1 MMELETI
8 LDKNQV
14 IDLETLTNDKELVK
28 EIQTRLTTLG
38 LLQPSGI
45 NNGIDGIFGPVTKAA
60 LERFC
65 EIVDLSNMSTGLF
78 GPTFAKKLI
87 ELRGPLVTAVTP
99 DSSDAA
105 SDALAT
111 ALKLTKKLEG
121 GFVDN
126 IHDLGGATNIGITQR
141 TYNSF
146 RIKKRLATKSVKFI
160 TDTEV
165 HEIYSNMYWKPCK
178 AELMK
183 LPLAVVQFDTAV
195 LFGVG
200 GAIKFLQEALGVTA
214 DGIFGTGT
222 ATALQAHNNKQTA
235 NKMIDKRIAFH
246 KKRVAEKPSQNVFL
260 DGWLS
265 RANQLR
271 DFIEKL
277 N

>member
-1 MMELETI
+1 MELETI

-14 IDLETLTNDKELVK
+14 INLETLTNDKELVK

-38 LLQPSGI
+38 LLQVTDI
-45 NNGIDGIFGPVTKAA
+45 INGIDGIFGPVTKAA

-65 EIVDLSNMSTGLF
+65 EIVDLNNMSTGLF

-87 ELRGPLVTAVTP
+87 ELRGPLVTPVTP
-99 DSSDAA
+99 NSSDAA

-111 ALKLTKKLEG
+111 ALKLTLKFEG
-121 GFVDN
+121 GFVNHPSDP
-126 IHDLGGATNIGITQR
+126 GGATNKGITQK

-146 RIKKRLATKSVKFI
+146 RIKQRLATKSVEFI

-165 HEIYSNMYWKPCK
+165 HELYHNMYWKPCK

-200 GAIKFLQEALGVTA
+200 GAIKFLQEALGITA

-222 ATALQAHNNKQTA
+222 ATALQANNNKQTA
-235 NKMIDKRIAFH
+235 KEMIDKRIAFH
-246 KKRVAEKPSQNVFL
+246 NKRVAEKPSQKSFKGLVKPCYP
-260 DGWLS
+260 
-265 RANQLR
+265 
-271 DFIEKL
+271 IERL
-277 N
+277 H

>member
-1 MMELETI
+1 MELETI
-8 LDKNQV
+8 LNKNQV

-28 EIQTRLTTLG
+28 EIQTRLSTLG
-38 LLQPSGI
+38 LLQISDI
-45 NNGIDGIFGPVTKAA
+45 NSGIDGIFGPVTKAG

-65 EIVDLSNMSTGLF
+65 EIVDLNNMSTGLF

-87 ELRGPLVTAVTP
+87 ELRGPLVTTVTP
-99 DSSDAA
+99 DSSAAA

-111 ALKLTKKLEG
+111 ALELTLKFEG
-121 GFVDN
+121 GFVD
-126 IHDLGGATNIGITQR
+126 HPSDPGGATNKGITQR

-165 HEIYSNMYWKPCK
+165 HEIYEIMYWKPCK
-178 AELMK
+178 AEVMK
-183 LPLAVVQFDTAV
+183 LPSAVVQFDTAV

-222 ATALQAHNNKQTA
+222 ATALQANNNKQTA
-235 NKMIDKRIAFH
+235 NEIIDKRIAFH
-246 KKRVAEKPSQNVFL
+246 KKRVAEKPSQKVFL
-260 DGWLS
+260 NGWVN

-271 DFIEKL
+271 DFIKNL

>member
-1 MMELETI
+1 MELETI

-28 EIQTRLTTLG
+28 EIQTRLSTLG
-38 LLQPSGI
+38 LLQISI
-45 NNGIDGIFGPVTKAA
+45 DHGIDGIFGPFTKAA

-65 EIVDLSNMSTGLF
+65 EIVDLNNMNTGLF
-78 GPTFAKKLI
+78 GPSFAKKLI
-87 ELRGPLVTAVTP
+87 ELRGHLVTTVMP
-99 DSSDAA
+99 DSSNAA

-111 ALKLTKKLEG
+111 ALKLTLKFEG

-126 IHDLGGATNIGITQR
+126 IHDIGGATNKGITQK

-146 RIKKRLATKSVKFI
+146 RIKKRLATKSVKDI

-165 HEIYSNMYWKPCK
+165 HEIYEIMYWKPCK
-178 AELMK
+178 AESMK

-200 GAIKFLQEALGVTA
+200 GAIKFLQEVLGVTA

-222 ATALQAHNNKQTA
+222 ATALQARNNKQIA
-235 NKMIDKRIAFH
+235 MEIIDKRIAFH
-246 KKRVAEKPSQNVFL
+246 KKRVAENPSQKVFL
-260 DGWLS
+260 QGWVS
-265 RANQLR
+265 RADQLR
-271 DFIEKL
+271 EFSKKL

>member
-1 MMELETI
+1 MELETI

-28 EIQTRLTTLG
+28 EIQTRLSTLG
-38 LLQPSGI
+38 LLQISDI
-45 NNGIDGIFGPVTKAA
+45 SHGIDGIFGPVTKGA

-65 EIVDLSNMSTGLF
+65 EIVDLNNMSTGLF

-87 ELRGPLVTAVTP
+87 ELRGPLVTTVTP

-111 ALKLTKKLEG
+111 ALELTLIFEG
-121 GFVDN
+121 GFVDDPK
-126 IHDLGGATNIGITQR
+126 DLGGATNKGITQR

-160 TDTEV
+160 THAEV
-165 HEIYSNMYWKPCK
+165 HDIYFNMYWKPCK
-178 AELMK
+178 AESMK

-222 ATALQAHNNKQTA
+222 ATALRAHNNKQTA
-235 NKMIDKRIAFH
+235 NEMIDKRIAFH
-246 KKRVAEKPSQNVFL
+246 KKRVAENPSQKRFL
-260 DGWLS
+260 NGWLS
-265 RANQLR
+265 RAKQLR

>member
-1 MMELETI
+1 MELETI
-8 LDKNQV
+8 LNKNQV

-28 EIQTRLTTLG
+28 EIQSRLSALG
-38 LLQPSGI
+38 LLQLSNI
-45 NNGIDGIFGPVTKAA
+45 NQGIDGIFGPITKAA

-65 EIVDLSNMSTGLF
+65 DLVDINNMNTGLF

-87 ELRGPLVTAVTP
+87 ELRGPLVNNTTP
-99 DSSDAA
+99 DSSNIA
-105 SDALAT
+105 SDALTT
-111 ALKLTKKLEG
+111 ALKLTLKFEG

-126 IHDLGGATNIGITQR
+126 PNDLGGATNKGITQR

-146 RIKKRLATKSVKFI
+146 RIKKRLATKSVKYI

-165 HEIYSNMYWKPCK
+165 HEIYEIMYWKPCK

-200 GAIKFLQEALGVTA
+200 GAVKFLQEALETTA
-214 DGIFGTGT
+214 DGIFGPGT
-222 ATALQAHNNKQTA
+222 TVALQANNNKQTA
-235 NKMIDKRIAFH
+235 TKMIEKRIIFH
-246 KKRVAEKPSQNVFL
+246 NKRVAENSSQKVFL
-260 DGWLS
+260 QGWLN
-265 RANQLR
+265 RANQLKA
-271 DFIEKL
+271 FIENL

>member
-1 MMELETI
+1 MELETI

-28 EIQTRLTTLG
+28 EIQTRLSTLG
-38 LLQPSGI
+38 LLQLSNI
-45 NNGIDGIFGPVTKAA
+45 NHGIDGIFGPVTKAA

-65 EIVDLSNMSTGLF
+65 DIVDLNNMSTGSF

-87 ELRGPLVTAVTP
+87 ELRGPLVTTVTP
-99 DSSDAA
+99 DSSNVA
-105 SDALAT
+105 SDALTT
-111 ALKLTKKLEG
+111 ALKLTLKFEG

-126 IHDLGGATNIGITQR
+126 PNDLGGATNKGITQR

-146 RIKKRLATKSVKFI
+146 RIKKRLATKSVKYI

-165 HEIYSNMYWKPCK
+165 HEIYEIMYWKPCK

-200 GAIKFLQEALGVTA
+200 GAVKFLQEALGVTA
-214 DGIFGTGT
+214 DGIFGPGT
-222 ATALQAHNNKQTA
+222 AAALQANNNKQTA
-235 NKMIDKRIAFH
+235 KKMTEKRIVFH
-246 KKRVAEKPSQNVFL
+246 NKRVAENPSQKVFL
-260 DGWLS
+260 QGWLN
-265 RANQLR
+265 RASQLR
-271 DFIEKL
+271 AFIENL

>member
-1 MMELETI
+1 MELETI

-28 EIQTRLTTLG
+28 EIQTRLNTLG
-38 LLQPSGI
+38 LLQISNI
-45 NNGIDGIFGPVTKAA
+45 NYGIDGIFGPVTKAA

-65 EIVDLSNMSTGLF
+65 ELVDLNNMSTGLF

-87 ELRGPLVTAVTP
+87 ELRGPLVTTVTP
-99 DSSDAA
+99 DSSNVA
-105 SDALAT
+105 SDALTT
-111 ALKLTKKLEG
+111 ALKLTLKFEG

-126 IHDLGGATNIGITQR
+126 PNDLGGATNKGITQR

-146 RIKKRLATKSVKFI
+146 RIKKRLATKSVKYI

-165 HEIYSNMYWKPCK
+165 HEIYEIMYWKPCN

-200 GAIKFLQEALGVTA
+200 GAVKFLQEALGVTA
-214 DGIFGTGT
+214 DGIFGPGT
-222 ATALQAHNNKQTA
+222 AAALQANNNKQTA
-235 NKMIDKRIAFH
+235 KEMIEKRIVFH
-246 KKRVAEKPSQNVFL
+246 NKRVAENPSQKVFL
-260 DGWLS
+260 QGWLN
-265 RANQLR
+265 RASQLR
-271 DFIEKL
+271 AFIENL